1 MKIKGNVVV
10 LTNGKLD
17 TKSAKTAHGLIRG
30 SKRFNIVAVIDS
42 SFTNKFVHI
51 DKNGKIDLLDK
62 KSDIPIFND
71 MTSFLESSVNVDFC
85 IIGVASAGGLLPDEM
100 REDVILSLKNNISI
114 INGLHSILNEDEE
127 LIKVSRQNNTKIY
140 DIRASRPR
148 NELSFWSGK
157 IHEVNVPKI
166 VVLGTDCGLGKRTT
180 AKLIVENLTKNNI
193 KSDMVYTGQTGWM
206 QGWDHGFIF
215 DSTLN
220 DFVSGEL
227 EKAIYD
233 CYISK
238 KPKYILIE
246 GQAALRNPS
255 GPCGSEFLI
264 SANVDGVILQ
274 HSPKRKYFD
283 GWEHVNAVMP
293 SLDSEIE
300 LINSYGKEVIAVTLN
315 TQGMTDQEKIFHKQ
329 LISKDLDIPVFLP
342 IDEGLDGILEILES
356 KFYEN

>member
-180 AKLIVENLTKNNI
+180 AKLIVENLTKNNV

>member
-1 MKIKGNVVV
+1 
-10 LTNGKLD
+10 
-17 TKSAKTAHGLIRG
+17 
-30 SKRFNIVAVIDS
+30 
-42 SFTNKFVHI
+42 
-51 DKNGKIDLLDK
+51 
-62 KSDIPIFND
+62 
-71 MTSFLESSVNVDFC
+71 
-85 IIGVASAGGLLPDEM
+85 M
-100 REDVILSLKNNISI
+100 REDVILSLKSNISI
-114 INGLHSILNEDEE
+114 INGLHSLLNEDEE
-127 LIKVSRQNNTKIY
+127 LIKVSRQNNTKVY

-157 IHEVNVPKI
+157 IHEVN
-166 VVLGTDCGLGKRTT
+166 GTT

>member
-10 LTNGKLD
+10 LTNGKLN

-30 SKRFNIVAVIDS
+30 SKRFNVVAVIDS

-180 AKLIVENLTKNNI
+180 AKLIVENLTKNNV

>member
-100 REDVILSLKNNISI
+100 REDVILSLKSNISI

-180 AKLIVENLTKNNI
+180 AKLIVENLTKNNV

>member
-342 IDEGLDGILEILES
+342 IDEGLDGILDILES

>member
-10 LTNGKLD
+10 LTNGKLN

-100 REDVILSLKNNISI
+100 REDVILSLKSNISI

>member
-10 LTNGKLD
+10 LTNGKLN

-30 SKRFNIVAVIDS
+30 SKRFNVVAVIDS

-71 MTSFLESSVNVDFC
+71 MTSFLESSVKFDIC

-100 REDVILSLKNNISI
+100 REDVILSLKSNISI